1 MVHPWYILKTDNSKK
16 KKEKQKGNIEW
27 LLEYIK
33 QNK

>member
-1 MVHPWYILKTDNSKK
+1 MVHPRYILKNDNSKK